1 MILSPLSLPR
11 KSSVH
16 PFHCKVYLTLRPFS
30 MSNFLALLPS
40 PPPASSSSVREQG
53 SRQTRVKLPLIMP
66 HDEQIVLHTQAMST
80 FLPLL
85 ALPEASSLQASPHRP
100 ISMSIG
106 FTNERHDDSM
116 LPTRLLDTI
125 NDIEPRPF
133 VAKPDDHIS
142 LNMIEEPIIDKFQSL
157 LIARQAVDPSQA
169 RLYDLLASE
178 SEDSLTSIASLG
190 HDPTNDIW
198 NMTASKTL
206 RWQQSLPAT
215 LRRVNDDLSTGSI
228 KNKPPSTTHNN
239 FRSPCRAGEAEPAQ
253 MAAGMGEGTSL
264 LSLNECTGSRFESS
278 PHKVKVPLRIKL
290 RKASKQTRNF
300 VPGPPRTRR
309 YRIKVE
315 A

>member
-190 HDPTNDIW
+190 HDPTNDI
-198 NMTASKTL
+198 
-206 RWQQSLPAT
+206 
-215 LRRVNDDLSTGSI
+215 
-228 KNKPPSTTHNN
+228 
-239 FRSPCRAGEAEPAQ
+239 
-253 MAAGMGEGTSL
+253 
-264 LSLNECTGSRFESS
+264 
-278 PHKVKVPLRIKL
+278 
-290 RKASKQTRNF
+290 
-300 VPGPPRTRR
+300 
-309 YRIKVE
+309 
-315 A
+315 